1 MRSHLLLAAATLV
14 VGCAQPTTVVVG
26 GFADV
31 DMLKAIP
38 DRDLD
43 LLFVI
48 DNSSSML
55 DKQTALATNFPL
67 MIDAL
72 SSLPGG
78 LPNLHIGVVTSD
90 MGTSSAGDPAPAPSF
105 SGCTGDGMNGQL
117 VTNPAITGS
126 YISDVA
132 AADGTR
138 TRNYT
143 GELREVLAP
152 LAEVGDLGCGFEQH
166 LRAMQAALVAPGNAG
181 FLRPDANLAVVIL
194 GDEDDCSV
202 AHDSFFT
209 SDTSILGPLQ
219 SFRCTRFGVTCGQ
232 GGATPDDMNQPGPK
246 SDCKPASNSPYI
258 EDTQPFVDALLAAK
272 HDPRKVLVS
281 AIAGDPSPV
290 AVELRSLQPGGES
303 LPALAHSCQRVAPDG
318 TVEVADP
325 AVRIASFLAAF
336 PGRSTLTSICDDD
349 FASSVGQIGTS
360 ARQLMGDPCLDTSR
374 LADSSPA
381 PGVQPTCEVVDVSDA
396 APDEQHV
403 LPRCSGGETACWQL
417 VADPVTCP
425 ASPDHLRV
433 EVHRAAAPSA
443 DTWEH
448 VHCKLAR

>member
-1 MRSHLLLAAATLV
+1 MRSRLLLAAATLV
-14 VGCAQPTTVVVG
+14 AGCAQPTSVVVG
-26 GFADV
+26 GFTDV

-43 LLFVI
+43 LLFVV
-48 DNSSSML
+48 DNSSSMI
-55 DKQTALATNFPL
+55 DNQAALATNFPRI
-67 MIDAL
+67 IDAL
-72 SSLPGG
+72 ASLPGG

-90 MGTSSAGDPAPAPSF
+90 MGTSSAGDPSPAPSF
-105 SGCTGDGMNGQL
+105 SGCTGAGMNGQL
-117 VTNPAITGS
+117 VTNPAIADR

-132 AADGTR
+132 GPHGMR

-143 GELREVLAP
+143 GELRDVFAQ
-152 LAEVGDLGCGFEQH
+152 LAEVGDQGCGFEQH
-166 LRAMQAALVAPGNAG
+166 LRAMQAALVAPANAG

-202 AHDSFFT
+202 AHGGFFT
-209 SDTSILGPLQ
+209 TDTSVLGPFQ
-219 SFRCTRFGVTCGQ
+219 SFRCTRFGVTCAQ

-246 SDCKPASNSPYI
+246 SDCKPASDSPYI
-258 EDTQPFVDALLAAK
+258 EDTQPFVDALLAVK
-272 HDPRKVLVS
+272 GDPRKVLVS
-281 AIAGDPSPV
+281 AIVGDPSPV
-290 AVELRSLQPGGES
+290 SVELRATQPGAES
-303 LPALAHSCQRVAPDG
+303 IPALAHSCQRVAPDG
-318 TVEVADP
+318 TVETADP

-336 PGRSTLTSICDDD
+336 PGRSTLTSICADD
-349 FASSVGQIGTS
+349 FASSVDQIGTS
-360 ARQLMGDPCLDTSR
+360 ARQLMGDPCLDTSL

-403 LPRCSGGETACWQL
+403 LPPCSGSETACWQL
-417 VADPVTCP
+417 VVDPATCP

-433 EVHRAAAPSA
+433 EVHRASAPSA

-448 VHCKLAR
+448 VRCKLAR